1 MPLVLSVLCQSECAY
16 LHQTGKNVVST
27 QMGEHS
33 CKLTE
38 LSFKQKQ
45 GEWERNTRV
54 KGVTV
59 TYCFYYMS
67 GNWKIS
73 FYDL

>member
-45 GEWERNTRV
+45 GE
-54 KGVTV
+54 
-59 TYCFYYMS
+59 
-67 GNWKIS
+67 
-73 FYDL
+73 